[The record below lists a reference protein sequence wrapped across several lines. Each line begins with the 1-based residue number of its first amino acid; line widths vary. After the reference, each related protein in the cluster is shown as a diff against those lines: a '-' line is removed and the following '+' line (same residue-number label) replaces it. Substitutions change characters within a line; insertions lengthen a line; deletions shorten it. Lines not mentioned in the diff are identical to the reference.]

1 MVIPS
6 KEPLV
11 SLGAEVVRL
20 GLSVG
25 KQEFEPQCE
34 SVKLLSLVKYNSVD
48 VDRVSILANNIG
60 NIAMRDIMRN
70 LPGSLGRGEFY
81 IVTLCVPERTY
92 IFLIL
97 ESLIH

>member
-25 KQEFEPQCE
+25 KQEYEPKCV
-34 SVKLLSLVKYNSVD
+34 SVKSNLASLVINS
-48 VDRVSILANNIG
+48 
-60 NIAMRDIMRN
+60 
-70 LPGSLGRGEFY
+70 GSRY
-81 IVTLCVPERTY
+81 DTSHSRQQWQ
-92 IFLIL
+92 
-97 ESLIH
+97 HR